1 MTNRYAEF
9 GILKPLQTTS
19 STYQHTLWCICGAS
33 GIAQGPK
40 TWSTA
45 MDPNSLLHFVYRRSS
60 SILSCMLIGFS
71 RNISLVVPLN
81 HLSPHKLS
89 ADIMEAGNSNST
101 SKTPFHDISDSFFRS
116 IVPQYSRPGVED
128 DFSGHDPP
136 DSQIPLTGLIFAIT
150 SYIFGMKGA
159 FEVGLNP
166 AFLAAIFA
174 GYISIF
180 SLLALVFN
188 RLVLLPRANDII
200 YPRHH
205 NAPTINH
212 CNMSL
217 NQIIKDVAVISTAS
231 MTSLFTAGQVL
242 SFCDPS
248 VQNCSPKERY
258 QYLSADQLATV
269 CLGVLLIQLSVR
281 GCSRIAL
288 FISLAISISTI
299 NMSLILVQSLSIY
312 LINKIFLCVVV
323 IAFEIQRTTQQSLS
337 DERAGGNGDRDAIAW
352 TASESMQEQNRVSDA
367 ALELEATINNSA
379 HDLKSP
385 CTALGLGIESLLK
398 NLAHQRFAQNDVL
411 NAQNFE
417 VVKGMYQT
425 LRVMNMTINRSM
437 VS

>member
-1 MTNRYAEF
+1 
-9 GILKPLQTTS
+9 
-19 STYQHTLWCICGAS
+19 
-33 GIAQGPK
+33 
-40 TWSTA
+40 
-45 MDPNSLLHFVYRRSS
+45 MDPKSLLHFVFRRSS
-60 SILSCMLIGFS
+60 SILSCMLIGLS
-71 RNISLVVPLN
+71 RNISLFVPLN

-89 ADIMEAGNSNST
+89 ADVMEAGSSNFT
-101 SKTPFHDISDSFFRS
+101 SKTPFYDISDSFFRS
-116 IVPQYSRPGVED
+116 IVPQHSKPGVGD
-128 DFSGHDPP
+128 DFSGHNTS

-188 RLVLLPRANDII
+188 RVVLLPPINDVM
-200 YPRHH
+200 YPRQH

-217 NQIIKDVAVISTAS
+217 NQAIKDAAVISTAS
-231 MTSLFTAGQVL
+231 MTSLFTSGQVL
-242 SFCDPS
+242 SFPCDPS
-248 VQNCSPKERY
+248 MQNCSPKEHY

-288 FISLAISISTI
+288 FISLAISISAI
-299 NMSLILVQSLSIY
+299 NMSLILVQSQSIY

-323 IAFEIQRTTQQSLS
+323 IAAEIHRTTQQSLS
-337 DERAGGNGDRDAIAW
+337 DERTGGNGYYCRDATAW

-367 ALELEATINNSA
+367 VLELEATINNSA

-398 NLAHQRFAQNDVL
+398 NLAHQRDAQNDVL
-411 NAQNFE
+411 SAQNFE

-437 VS
+437 VSNRPSACCNQICWCVVWINS

>member
-1 MTNRYAEF
+1 
-9 GILKPLQTTS
+9 
-19 STYQHTLWCICGAS
+19 
-33 GIAQGPK
+33 
-40 TWSTA
+40 
-45 MDPNSLLHFVYRRSS
+45 
-60 SILSCMLIGFS
+60 MLIGFS
-71 RNISLVVPLN
+71 RNISLFVPLN
-81 HLSPHKLS
+81 RLSPHNQS
-89 ADIMEAGNSNST
+89 ADIMEAGGSNFN
-101 SKTPFHDISDSFFRS
+101 SKTSLHYISDSLFRS
-116 IVPQYSRPGVED
+116 IVPQYSKPAVGD
-128 DFSGHDPP
+128 DFSGHNPS
-136 DSQIPLTGLIFAIT
+136 DSQIPLTGLIFAIA
-150 SYIFGMKGA
+150 SYIFGTKGA

-188 RLVLLPRANDII
+188 RLILLPRVNDIM

-217 NQIIKDVAVISTAS
+217 NQIVKDAAVVSTAS
-231 MTSLFTAGQVL
+231 MTSLFTSGQVL
-242 SFCDPS
+242 SFPCDPS
-248 VQNCSPKERY
+248 VQDCSRKEHY

-299 NMSLILVQSLSIY
+299 NMSLILVQSQSIY

-323 IAFEIQRTTQQSLS
+323 IAFEIHRTSQQSLS
-337 DERAGGNGDRDAIAW
+337 DERTGGNGDFCRDATAW

-367 ALELEATINNSA
+367 VLELEATINNSA

-398 NLAHQRFAQNDVL
+398 NLAHQRDAQNDVL

-437 VS
+437 VSYRPSSCCNQICWTLVGTIS

>member
-1 MTNRYAEF
+1 
-9 GILKPLQTTS
+9 
-19 STYQHTLWCICGAS
+19 
-33 GIAQGPK
+33 
-40 TWSTA
+40 
-45 MDPNSLLHFVYRRSS
+45 
-60 SILSCMLIGFS
+60 MLISFS
-71 RNISLVVPLN
+71 RNINLFVPLN

-89 ADIMEAGNSNST
+89 ADTMEAGSSNFT
-101 SKTPFHDISDSFFRS
+101 SKTPFHDISNSFFRS

-136 DSQIPLTGLIFAIT
+136 DSQIPLTGLIFAMT
-150 SYIFGMKGA
+150 SCIFGMKGA
-159 FEVGLNP
+159 FEVGLNQ

-188 RLVLLPRANDII
+188 RLVLLPRVNDIM

-212 CNMSL
+212 CNMSVI
-217 NQIIKDVAVISTAS
+217 QIIKDAAVISTAS
-231 MTSLFTAGQVL
+231 MTSLFTSGQVL

-288 FISLAISISTI
+288 FIISISTI
-299 NMSLILVQSLSIY
+299 NMSLILVQSQSIY

-337 DERAGGNGDRDAIAW
+337 DERAGGNGECCRDAIAW

-398 NLAHQRFAQNDVL
+398 NLAQQRDAQNDVL

-417 VVKGMYQT
+417 VVNGMYQT